1 MKYIITE
8 NQQIETF
15 QKILD
20 MSVSLLKD
28 KCNEIVRMGADSE
41 EIVSFD
47 ACDELESINKIEVVD
62 TKIDKGFVILFL
74 DFYTESISQYQN
86 IDNLIWELQYQI
98 QSYMGKNTVKL
109 VHNDTIHKKIDSN
122 W

>member
-28 KCNEIVRMGADSE
+28 KCDEIVRMGADAE

-47 ACDELESINKIEVVD
+47 VCDELESIKKIKVVD
-62 TKIDKGFVILFL
+62 TKIDLILCMFSCR
-74 DFYTESISQYQN
+74 FI
-86 IDNLIWELQYQI
+86 
-98 QSYMGKNTVKL
+98 M
-109 VHNDTIHKKIDSN
+109 
-122 W
+122 

>member
-28 KCNEIVRMGADSE
+28 KCDEIVRMGADAE

-47 ACDELESINKIEVVD
+47 VAMNWNRLKRLKLLIPKLI
-62 TKIDKGFVILFL
+62 KG
-74 DFYTESISQYQN
+74 S
-86 IDNLIWELQYQI
+86 
-98 QSYMGKNTVKL
+98 
-109 VHNDTIHKKIDSN
+109 
-122 W
+122 